1 MSRLEELIA
10 ELCPDGV
17 EYKTLGEIAVDVYRG
32 SGITRD
38 QVTPIGKPCVRYGE
52 IYTTYGIWFKECVS
66 FTNEATITNKKY
78 FEYGDIL
85 FAITGESVE
94 EIAKSCAYIGHEKCL
109 AGGDIVVLKHNQDPR
124 YLSYVLST
132 TDAQK
137 QKSKGKVKSKVVHS
151 SVPAIGSI
159 RIPLPPLPVQ
169 REIVRILDNFA
180 ELTAELTTELTARK
194 KQYEYYRN
202 HLLTFSDD
210 VPMVTLGEISIKT
223 YSGGT
228 PLANHA
234 EYYGG
239 DIPWLRTQEVR
250 FVDIFDTEMRITP
263 AALKNSAA
271 KWIPENCVI
280 IAISGATAG
289 RFAINKIPLTTNQ
302 HCCCL
307 EINPQKANYRYVF
320 HWVNSQYEKLK
331 ALGQGARSDLNS
343 GIIKSYPIPIPS
355 LEEQERIVAILDR
368 FDALCNDLTSGLP
381 AEIEARRKQYEY
393 YRDKLLT
400 FPARP
405 ACPSG
410 RRAGGKEATA

>member
-1 MSRLEELIA
+1 MSRLEELMA

-38 QVTPIGKPCVRYGE
+38 QVTPIGTPCVRYGE
-52 IYTTYGIWFKECVS
+52 IYTTYSIWFKECVS

-180 ELTAELTTELTARK
+180 ELTAKHTAAR
-194 KQYEYYRN
+194 
-202 HLLTFSDD
+202 HL
-210 VPMVTLGEISIKT
+210 
-223 YSGGT
+223 
-228 PLANHA
+228 
-234 EYYGG
+234 
-239 DIPWLRTQEVR
+239 
-250 FVDIFDTEMRITP
+250 
-263 AALKNSAA
+263 
-271 KWIPENCVI
+271 
-280 IAISGATAG
+280 
-289 RFAINKIPLTTNQ
+289 
-302 HCCCL
+302 
-307 EINPQKANYRYVF
+307 QKACCVNLRRVPPFSVWRY
-320 HWVNSQYEKLK
+320 
-331 ALGQGARSDLNS
+331 AS
-343 GIIKSYPIPIPS
+343 GHH
-355 LEEQERIVAILDR
+355 
-368 FDALCNDLTSGLP
+368 
-381 AEIEARRKQYEY
+381 
-393 YRDKLLT
+393 
-400 FPARP
+400 
-405 ACPSG
+405 
-410 RRAGGKEATA
+410 KEL